1 MPVRAAHCLCAFL
14 AAFLTLEIAPARAAD
29 PVKGRLVVEK
39 WCALCHSLQGIETAP
54 DRAPT
59 FEQIANRDGRN
70 KAYLT
75 RIVHEDHFPMTTF
88 RLFEDEKRDVVAFI
102 LTLKHEQ

>member
-1 MPVRAAHCLCAFL
+1 MRSLHPVLFCIAVL
-14 AAFLTLEIAPARAAD
+14 AAMPASADD

-39 WCALCHSLQGIETAP
+39 WCALCHSISGVNTDP

-59 FEQIANRDGRN
+59 FEQIANRDGRD

-88 RLFEDEKRDVVAFI
+88 RLFEEEKRDVVAFI
-102 LTLKHEQ
+102 LSLHHEQ

>member
-1 MPVRAAHCLCAFL
+1 MSTVRTIVSLLIFLIATLPADAADG
-14 AAFLTLEIAPARAAD
+14 D

-39 WCALCHSLQGIETAP
+39 WCAMCHSISGLETDP

-59 FEQIANRDGRN
+59 FEQVANRAGRD

-75 RIVHEDHFPMTTF
+75 RLMDEDHFPMTTY
-88 RLFEDEKRDVVAFI
+88 RLFDAEKRDVVAFL
-102 LTLKHEQ
+102 LTLQK